1 MFALPLYFLRREAS
15 TRPLTH
21 AEVIAVVITTED
33 KTRGTV
39 SVEAQGRR
47 SRANLE
53 SNSLT
58 TSDRAQRRAQIFTMI
73 TGFSWV
79 NLVK

>member
-1 MFALPLYFLRREAS
+1 MPFYFLRRETSAW
-15 TRPLTH
+15 PLTH

-39 SVEAQGRR
+39 SVEAHAQR
-47 SRANLE
+47 SRTNLE
-53 SNSLT
+53 YNSLT
-58 TSDRAQRRAQIFTMI
+58 TSDRVQRGAQIFTMI